1 MIKFLNQTVED
12 VYNIYIGLNGDKI
25 PVEKI
30 NDEISEKGE
39 SYKYREY
46 ALELISILNEPGK
59 IK

>member
-1 MIKFLNQTVED
+1 MFI
-12 VYNIYIGLNGDKI
+12 IYIGLNGDKI
-25 PVEKI
+25 PEFNLENDLEKI

-39 SYKYREY
+39 SYKYKYREY